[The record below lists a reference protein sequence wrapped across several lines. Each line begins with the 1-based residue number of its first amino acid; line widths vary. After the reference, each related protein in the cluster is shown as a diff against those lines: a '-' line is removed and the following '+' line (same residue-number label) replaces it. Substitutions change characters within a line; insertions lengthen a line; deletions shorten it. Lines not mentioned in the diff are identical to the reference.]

1 MRVVSRLEISE
12 YLPDF
17 SMDSNLI
24 DVHIRNLRQK
34 LDSPFSTPLLQT
46 IRGRGFF
53 LGPGP
58 E

>member
-1 MRVVSRLEISE
+1 LEISE